1 MNLIEQLGGYEKAKL
16 MSKKIDI
23 RSNHYKALK
32 KCLLQHR
39 RQNNIFEVGDKVI
52 EITSYPDTN
61 VLEITVIQ
69 DNYIVAEGG
78 ATNATYSTT
87 KWSIG
92 FYLRHATDA
101 EIEAGVRLCL

>member
-1 MNLIEQLGGYEKAKL
+1 MNLIEQLGGYDFVKGFCERAGKHGFVL
-16 MSKKIDI
+16 SEI
-23 RSNHYKALK
+23 HGAL
-32 KCLLQHR
+32 LEYR
-39 RQNNIFEVGDKVI
+39 RENNIFEVGDKVV

-61 VLEITVIQ
+61 VLEITVIK
-69 DNYIVAEGG
+69 DNYVVAEGG

-101 EIEAGVRLCL
+101 EIEAGHRL